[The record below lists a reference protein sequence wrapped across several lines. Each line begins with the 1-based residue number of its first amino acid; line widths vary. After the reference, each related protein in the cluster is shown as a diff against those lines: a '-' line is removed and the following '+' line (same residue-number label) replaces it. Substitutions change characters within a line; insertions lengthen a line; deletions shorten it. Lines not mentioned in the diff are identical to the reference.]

1 MQSVPASQH
10 AVICMPQVSSIDM
23 GNLLRFIYEGQIK
36 ISRRSL
42 RPFLATA
49 KLLRIKGMD
58 FELNEVGTFTE
69 KKHLLYAL
77 FSKILNTPLPQVKF
91 VE

>member
-58 FELNEVGTFTE
+58 FELNEVGTIY
-69 KKHLLYAL
+69 KHTYYTL
-77 FSKILNTPLPQVKF
+77 FVLKSLNTPLPQVKF